1 MIEQNKKKPQKSEY
15 ELTAEQLA
23 ALLEAKLERARLMQ
37 QSFRQAQLAKQLA

>member
-1 MIEQNKKKPQKSEY
+1 MIEKNKKKSQISEY

-23 ALLEAKLERARLMQ
+23 ALLKAKLERARLMQ

>member
-1 MIEQNKKKPQKSEY
+1 MIEKNKQKSQKSEY